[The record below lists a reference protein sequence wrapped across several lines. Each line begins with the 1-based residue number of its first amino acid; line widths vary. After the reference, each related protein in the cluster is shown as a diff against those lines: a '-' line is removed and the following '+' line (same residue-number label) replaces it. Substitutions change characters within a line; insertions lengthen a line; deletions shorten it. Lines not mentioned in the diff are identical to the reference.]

1 MACWF
6 NGRVLDLQSRSHRF
20 DSWLGLYQ
28 VHTGKP
34 SRYITN
40 TKVNTAIHLFGAVSR
55 VLASLP
61 GDKVS
66 E

>member
-1 MACWF
+1 
-6 NGRVLDLQSRSHRF
+6 
-20 DSWLGLYQ
+20 LGLYQ